1 VTQDGLNAVCH
12 PKLLEVLEV
21 GKAILDTPFQK
32 ENGSNWKVHPHLHA
46 VPYFSFSSFCS
57 VISSVVLEFVA
68 GLSAKGCVTFSE
80 TQRLAL

>member
-1 VTQDGLNAVCH
+1 MCH

-21 GKAILDTPFQK
+21 GKAILDTPLQK
-32 ENGSNWKVHPHLHA
+32 ENGSNWKVYPHLHA
-46 VPYFSFSSFCS
+46 MPYFSFSFCS